1 MSYKEVLRGLTA
13 GEQRNASDF
22 ARYESIRLADDR
34 ERGRQ
39 RLEALSTFSETLDG
53 FVKSKFEE
61 TKEQEIL
68 KGKLAAI
75 EEDIESKEITGS
87 TQIPQEVY
95 QEYDSNKS
103 TIIDSKKKLNSV
115 ANEVI
120 EEGGSFQQADEI
132 SNLSGWGLYS
142 YVQQKSKIAADG
154 YQDWLAGE
162 MQNNEDIKLEANGV
176 EFTPATAE
184 TLEQK
189 NIALKA
195 LRREYLIQQN
205 LTDVNRALLDDQ
217 AVGFYDKVRSAHS
230 SIMKGYEQDDA
241 IDKGFKIRTDA
252 INDFLINKD
261 FESLL
266 GTIKRTSKD
275 DGTSYNR
282 KEALDETFDILE
294 NLAKTG
300 QLTVE
305 DLLALQEQEIE
316 IDGKPYKVGRWK
328 TRWLDL
334 QEKLEKAAREKA
346 QNDLKDLEA
355 VEDAIEV
362 EWRNKVKEGPIDNDT
377 KAEYINRWT
386 KETGKR
392 LRFCTL

>member
-120 EEGGSFQQADEI
+120 EEGGTFQQADEI
-132 SNLSGWGLYS
+132 SKLS
-142 YVQQKSKIAADG
+142 
-154 YQDWLAGE
+154 
-162 MQNNEDIKLEANGV
+162 
-176 EFTPATAE
+176 
-184 TLEQK
+184 
-189 NIALKA
+189 
-195 LRREYLIQQN
+195 
-205 LTDVNRALLDDQ
+205 
-217 AVGFYDKVRSAHS
+217 
-230 SIMKGYEQDDA
+230 MKCSQHE
-241 IDKGFKIRTDA
+241 
-252 INDFLINKD
+252 L
-261 FESLL
+261 
-266 GTIKRTSKD
+266 
-275 DGTSYNR
+275 
-282 KEALDETFDILE
+282 
-294 NLAKTG
+294 
-300 QLTVE
+300 
-305 DLLALQEQEIE
+305 
-316 IDGKPYKVGRWK
+316 KPY
-328 TRWLDL
+328 
-334 QEKLEKAAREKA
+334 
-346 QNDLKDLEA
+346 
-355 VEDAIEV
+355 
-362 EWRNKVKEGPIDNDT
+362 
-377 KAEYINRWT
+377 
-386 KETGKR
+386 
-392 LRFCTL
+392 